1 MGPIIIS
8 DFMNFAAILAGGI
21 GTRLDVGVPK
31 QFFKINNKPL
41 LAYCIEPFLK
51 VDILDKII
59 VSSPKEYLEE
69 TNDLIKEF
77 FNDKRLVV
85 IEGGI
90 TRNDTILNSI
100 HYAFQNGATE
110 ESVMVTHD
118 GARIFVSP
126 ILIEN
131 SIKYATK
138 FGAASPVIPATD
150 VIFQSKKQGK
160 LTKIPERKYL
170 FHSQT
175 PQSFNIKKFIKIYDD
190 LTEEEIKLLDE
201 AMMLFYLR
209 NEDVYLFEGDSSN
222 FKITRPFDITIAKSI
237 LGD

>member
-1 MGPIIIS
+1 MI
-8 DFMNFAAILAGGI
+8 FAAILAGGI
-21 GTRLDVGVPK
+21 GTRLDVGIPK

-41 LAYCIEPFLK
+41 LVYCIESFLK
-51 VDILDKII
+51 VEKLDKII
-59 VSSPKEYLEE
+59 VSSPIQYL
-69 TNDLIKEF
+69 NDTRKLINDF
-77 FNDKRLVV
+77 FEDDRLVV
-85 IEGGI
+85 IEGGK

-100 HYAFQNGATE
+100 DYALKNGADDN
-110 ESVMVTHD
+110 SVMVTHD

-126 ILIEN
+126 KLIED
-131 SIKYATK
+131 SIKYAK
-138 FGAASPVIPATD
+138 KYGAASPVIPATD
-150 VIFQSKKQGK
+150 VIFQSKENNK

-175 PQSFNIKKFIKIYDD
+175 PQSFNIKKYIRIYED
-190 LTEEEIKLLDE
+190 LTENEINLLDE

-209 NEDVYLFEGDSSN
+209 NEEIYLFEGDSSN